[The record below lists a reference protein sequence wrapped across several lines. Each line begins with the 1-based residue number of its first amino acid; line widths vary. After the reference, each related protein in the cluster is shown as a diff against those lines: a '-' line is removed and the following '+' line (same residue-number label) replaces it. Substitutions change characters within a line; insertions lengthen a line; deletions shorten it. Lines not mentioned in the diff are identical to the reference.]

1 MPSEP
6 ESGKKGAS
14 WTEHTVVANFPR
26 VLPRAVFGSD
36 APPPEHTAF
45 SQAEEPLTVIGEPP
59 SRSKARELIARYAA
73 LNDTGPGVTTEVAR
87 DAPPPIEEPIRLPLR
102 VPLWDRIVEFVRD
115 DFQRAPRIVRLLVPA
130 LPLVA
135 LATTILDPDPPV
147 AAPHPSVASAAAR
160 VAPTTAPSAA
170 PPVQPPG
177 PQATLRPISQAA
189 TSVAP
194 SVAPGKKGR
203 TLQAEAADAAARGD
217 RSKAIALYAELARE
231 QPNEP
236 AYSGAAHILMRDEA
250 RERPHGP

>member
-1 MPSEP
+1 MASEP

-36 APPPEHTAF
+36 APAPEHPAF

-73 LNDTGPGVTTEVAR
+73 LNDTAPGVTTEVPSV
-87 DAPPPIEEPIRLPLR
+87 APMPSIDQPLRLPLR
-102 VPLWDRIVEFVRD
+102 TPFWERIFDFVRD

-135 LATTILDPDPPV
+135 LATTFLDRDPPAAAHVPPV
-147 AAPHPSVASAAAR
+147 AA
-160 VAPTTAPSAA
+160 APSPALSVGQTVTKST
-170 PPVQPPG
+170 PPLVQPSGIETPA
-177 PQATLRPISQAA
+177 PVPLPSS
-189 TSVAP
+189 SVP
-194 SVAPGKKGR
+194 VGKKGR
-203 TLQAEAADAAARGD
+203 TLQADAADAAARGD
-217 RSKAIALYAELARE
+217 RARALALYAELARE

-236 AYSGAAHILMRDEA
+236 AFASAARILMRDEA
-250 RERPHGP
+250 RERPHAP